1 MAKNNGSK
9 VSQRLLQQLHKL
21 ACTSILDA
29 LGHLGYEQ
37 VFMQGVRPLIP
48 GQKLVGRAVTLRFLP
63 VRPDLRQEVR
73 GRQDSAEYRAMELCG
88 PDDVLVIDAMGLP
101 FASVGGDIKFLRL
114 KRRGAAG
121 LVTDGAIRD
130 TATLRTY
137 GFALFAQN
145 ATAKAGPTDMLP
157 YEEQV
162 YIQCGGVLV
171 KPGDIIC
178 GDDDGVVVIP
188 PHLAP
193 EVIKDAT
200 EDEAIEAWIKQ
211 ELETNDVSPGHYYPV
226 TEATRKAFAAAQR
239 QPRRR
244 TR

>member
-1 MAKNNGSK
+1 MATNNGK
-9 VSQRLLQQLHKL
+9 VPQRLLKQLHKL

-37 VFMQGVRPLIP
+37 VFLRGVRTLTP

-63 VRPDLRQEVR
+63 VRPDLKQEVR

-88 PDDVLVIDAMGLP
+88 LDDVLVIDAMGLP

-130 TATLRTY
+130 TAMLRTY
-137 GFALFAQN
+137 GLTLFAQN
-145 ATAKAGPTDMLP
+145 ATAKAGPSDMLP

-171 KPGDIIC
+171 KPGDVLC

-188 PHLAP
+188 QQLVQD
-193 EVIKDAT
+193 VIKDAT

-211 ELETNDVSPGHYYPV
+211 ELETNDVSPGRYYPV
-226 TEATRKAFAAAQR
+226 TEATKQAFTAAQR
-239 QPRRR
+239 KQRRP